1 MRKASGLSVVSEG
14 MAVKLAHL
22 LKIVKSSAAFFE
34 KTNFE
39 ALSFTAIAQTSFTK
53 YLKSTDI
60 SDIFAALTV

>member
-39 ALSFTAIAQTSFTK
+39 ALSFYSYCADIIYEISEK
-53 YLKSTDI
+53 YGYI
-60 SDIFAALTV
+60 